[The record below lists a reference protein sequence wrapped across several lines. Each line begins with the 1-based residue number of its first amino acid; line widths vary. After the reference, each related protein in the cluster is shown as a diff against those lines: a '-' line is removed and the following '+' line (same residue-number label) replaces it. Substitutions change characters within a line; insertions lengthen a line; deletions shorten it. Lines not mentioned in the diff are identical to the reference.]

1 MVVVQDAPAS
11 QAWSTT
17 AASDENDLN
26 DQLGFLFE
34 EAVAFSEGDDFEVED
49 EFHLVLS
56 DDE

>member
-1 MVVVQDAPAS
+1 MVQDAPAS